1 MAAEYSGYAG
11 PFCYYLA
18 ERGIIESTLSSR
30 RGIKAVLGSEI
41 CMICIQLEIYRKLAG
56 KCLRFC
62 ERCRLA

>member
-56 KCLRFC
+56 K
-62 ERCRLA
+62 